1 MLVNIQREISRQK
14 WKLIK
19 QLKSVY
25 SITQA
30 NTLPSKSKLTDSFLH
45 SSNSSPKEPPQSQAQ
60 GQGSFI
66 SNVAPSLAINGISLP
81 NSDFTGCDE
90 EQIATA
96 LGYVAHLVIMIS
108 KYLEVPLRYPML
120 PMCSRSIV
128 RDDISHQISPKYL
141 HSLWCSHHVQVSI
154 VFKRS

>member
-1 MLVNIQREISRQK
+1 MLTNIQREISRQK
-14 WKLIK
+14 WMLIK

-30 NTLPSKSKLTDSFLH
+30 NTLPSKAKLTDSFLH
-45 SSNSSPKEPPQSQAQ
+45 SSNSTPKEVPQSQHGQ
-60 GQGSFI
+60 GGSFI
-66 SNVAPSLAINGISLP
+66 SNQAPSLAINGISLP

-128 RDDISHQISPKYL
+128 RDDISHQISPKYYML
-141 HSLWCSHHVQVSI
+141 LTVFTSQVSI
-154 VFKRS
+154 IFKRS